1 MQFVIKTI
9 LTIILKSININNI
22 KQNKINKEVNKY
34 IFYFI
39 REDKLI
45 NIEYRYFKL
54 DSLKLLFLLLW
65 KKNYIST

>member
-1 MQFVIKTI
+1 LQFVIKTI

-54 DSLKLLFLLLW
+54 DSLKLLFLLL
-65 KKNYIST
+65 